1 MPNEQLYNVY
11 MTIREHD
18 FVMESS
24 GNLEMCKMPRRQQGR
39 GRVILTKFCPPKKHT
54 LHINVIICIKL
65 RLFVFLIGSLI
76 KCFGFSDF
84 ESDSNCESHNDN
96 TGDDDFLRDSDAA
109 KDQISDAADAPS
121 PRDDFIDLNDAET
134 IEPDDLASF
143 Q

>member
-1 MPNEQLYNVY
+1 MQNATTATRSWKGYLN
-11 MTIREHD
+11 
-18 FVMESS
+18 
-24 GNLEMCKMPRRQQGR
+24 K
-39 GRVILTKFCPPKKHT
+39 ILSPEKHT

-65 RLFVFLIGSLI
+65 RLFLFLIDSLI
-76 KCFGFSDF
+76 KCFSFSDF

-109 KDQISDAADAPS
+109 KDQLSDAADAPS

-134 IEPDDLASF
+134 IEPDNLASF